1 MMVLAERLVKF
12 VISYWSVSAIRLL
25 LVKIGW
31 FEIRVSLFKLN
42 RSVRSPL
49 VDFVYVV
56 DKSFVR

>member
-1 MMVLAERLVKF
+1 MMVLDERLVKF